1 MGTAICRCRAC
12 EAVSVTGENIC
23 MGCETVV
30 EVESGQQERESSC
43 AWQLLTRHDIAWAWA
58 LREGGVEGE
67 VEHEE
72 VGHQRGGK

>member
-1 MGTAICRCRAC
+1 MGMAICRCRAC

-43 AWQLLTRHDIAWAWA
+43 AWQLLT
-58 LREGGVEGE
+58 
-67 VEHEE
+67 
-72 VGHQRGGK
+72 